1 MNHAVRRNCKIV
13 GFRSTSI
20 KSPMSK
26 TIAYL
31 RVSTQDQA
39 ESGLGIEGQLQAIRD
54 TFGEPDLI
62 FTDEGISGSS
72 KPENRPG
79 LSAALQALK
88 RGDRLVVADVD
99 RLARWFDLC
108 FHLKYDLEQNRKVA
122 LLDAEGILEEGRERL
137 HLRAMFA
144 EMERQKAIERTT
156 RALRFKKAKGEKLG
170 GKHAPF
176 GWRLDVD
183 GVHLIEDPQEQQII
197 QDIVKLQRRGWSL
210 RQIGT
215 ALEER
220 GIKTKTGKTAWNP
233 KTVSALL
240 KRAA

>member
-1 MNHAVRRNCKIV
+1 
-13 GFRSTSI
+13 
-20 KSPMSK
+20 MSK
-26 TIAYL
+26 TVAYL
-31 RVSTQDQA
+31 RVSTQGQA
-39 ESGLGIEGQLQAIRD
+39 ESGLGIEGQLQAIREK
-54 TFGEPDLI
+54 FGEPDLI
-62 FTDEGISGSS
+62 FSDEGISGSS

-122 LLDAEGILEEGRERL
+122 LLDAEGILAEGQERL

-156 RALRFKKAKGEKLG
+156 RALKAKKAKGEKLG
-170 GKHAPF
+170 GKYPPF
-176 GWRLDVD
+176 GWKLDVD
-183 GVHLIEDPQEQQII
+183 GVHLIEDPQEQQVI
-197 QDIVKLQRRGWSL
+197 QDVVELQRRGWSS
-210 RQIGT
+210 RQIGA

-220 GIKTKTGKTAWNP
+220 GIKTKTGRTKWNS
-233 KTVSALL
+233 KTVLTLL

>member
-1 MNHAVRRNCKIV
+1 
-13 GFRSTSI
+13 
-20 KSPMSK
+20 MSK

-31 RVSTQDQA
+31 RVSTQGQA
-39 ESGLGIEGQLQAIRD
+39 ESGLGIEGQLLAIKD
-54 TFGEPDLI
+54 KFGELDLI

-79 LSAALQALK
+79 LSAALQTLK

-137 HLRAMFA
+137 HIRAMFA

-156 RALRFKKAKGEKLG
+156 RALKAKKAKGEKLG

-176 GWRLDVD
+176 GWKLDVD
-183 GVHLIEDPQEQQII
+183 GVHLIEDEKEQQVI
-197 QDIVKLQRRGWSL
+197 QDVSELQQRGWSL
-210 RQIGT
+210 RQIAT

-220 GIKTKTGKTAWNP
+220 GIKTKSGKTVWNP
-233 KTVSALL
+233 KTISTLL